1 METSTPRKQ
10 SQKIVLFGAARFFPS
25 HPPPRFT
32 RTVTQL
38 KRDLLFSIL
47 LGFLWRGSLIFYKL
61 CFQGLS
67 FVLISGSLTT
77 IWLILLFFFP
87 FCIFCNFPLTM
98 IIILYWGIL
107 WFRGIQWPFLYRMK
121 GSSIFLSLS
130 IHFVPVLFLVLWFLY
145 YISLFMVHGRL
156 FYPFIIFLGIRLAC
170 RSYSAP

>member
-98 IIILYWGIL
+98 IDHHIILRYSLVQRHTMAFSLPNERKLNFPLFIYTFCSCL
-107 WFRGIQWPFLYRMK
+107 ISRALVSLLYFLVY
-121 GSSIFLSLS
+121 GPWTTLLSLY
-130 IHFVPVLFLVLWFLY
+130 HFSGHPSGV
-145 YISLFMVHGRL
+145 
-156 FYPFIIFLGIRLAC
+156 
-170 RSYSAP
+170 